1 MMSRSGQKN
10 KKKSTAKAK
19 AKKKNTQQMPTILFE
34 IIGIVMLGIAALMA
48 FQLGKVGRMLNN
60 MAEYLTG
67 YLAFLIPL
75 TLVILAVYIM
85 VKRSWPKLQLRK
97 TTGAFFLLTGLF
109 LICHLI
115 WASGSILPITS

>member
-1 MMSRSGQKN
+1 
-10 KKKSTAKAK
+10 
-19 AKKKNTQQMPTILFE
+19 LFE

-60 MAEYLTG
+60 TAEYLTG

-97 TTGAFFLLTGLF
+97 TAGTFFLLTGLF
-109 LICHLI
+109 LVCHLI
-115 WASGSILPITS
+115 WASGSILPITSSNVLGATDNAIKV

>member
-1 MMSRSGQKN
+1 MSSSGQKN

-60 MAEYLTG
+60 TAEYLTG
-67 YLAFLIPL
+67 
-75 TLVILAVYIM
+75 
-85 VKRSWPKLQLRK
+85 
-97 TTGAFFLLTGLF
+97 
-109 LICHLI
+109 
-115 WASGSILPITS
+115 